1 MNSFEA
7 ALYYPLIQRIGIP
20 SQGIQ
25 FCRILPQMDTDKNMA
40 LFTFERDLLDE
51 LNELEVLDIQ
61 PGTVVL
67 KEHEY
72 IKVIPLVLEG
82 SIKLRKLDQTGREI
96 IFYHIEPGE
105 SCILSI
111 NSCLSNKE
119 SQAEAIIE
127 KNTRIIAVEADRIR
141 NWMDRYSSWRKFVVK
156 LHYERMA
163 ELMTLVDQVLFKS
176 VDIRLIKHLKDH
188 AVDNVLETTH
198 QQLAGE
204 LGTARE
210 VISRLLK
217 QMEKE
222 GLISLERGKIKIIKP
237 L

>member
-1 MNSFEA
+1 VPAHSFFYAWGFALILAKENKLTA
-7 ALYYPLIQRIGIP
+7 AMFKQKTTMEFKAH
-20 SQGIQ
+20 S
-25 FCRILPQMDTDKNMA
+25 LP
-40 LFTFERDLLDE
+40 FTFEHELLDE
-51 LNELEVLDIQ
+51 IGQSEILEIEPD
-61 PGTVVL
+61 TVIL
-67 KEHEY
+67 KEQEF

-111 NSCLSNKE
+111 TSCLNDKE

-127 KNTRIIAVEADRIR
+127 TRTRMIVVAASRVRS
-141 NWMDRYSSWRKFVVK
+141 WMDQYPTWRKFVVG
-156 LHYERMA
+156 LYYERLA
-163 ELMTLVDQVLFKS
+163 ELMTLVDLVLFKS
-176 VDIRLIKHLKDH
+176 VDTRLIQHVKEH
-188 AVDNVLETTH
+188 AVENELQITH

-217 QMEKE
+217 QMEKRE
-222 GLISLERGKIKIIKP
+222 
-237 L
+237 

>member
-1 MNSFEA
+1 MNIHNAFSLFSFE
-7 ALYYPLIQRIGIP
+7 
-20 SQGIQ
+20 
-25 FCRILPQMDTDKNMA
+25 K
-40 LFTFERDLLDE
+40 ELLDRISDS
-51 LNELEVLDIQ
+51 EVLEID
-61 PGTVVL
+61 PGTVIL
-67 KEHEY
+67 KEHEF

-82 SIKLRKLDQTGREI
+82 SIKLRKMDPTGREI

-111 NSCLSNKE
+111 TSCLNEKE
-119 SQAEAIIE
+119 SRAEAIIE
-127 KNTRIIAVEADRIR
+127 KKTRLIAISAEEVRS
-141 NWMDRYSSWRKFVVK
+141 WMDLFPSWRKFVVR
-156 LHYERMA
+156 LYYERMA
-163 ELMTLVDQVLFKS
+163 EVMTLLDLVIFKS
-176 VDIRLIKHLKDH
+176 VDTRLVQYLNEK
-188 AVDNVLETTH
+188 AVNHELEITH

-222 GLISLERGKIKIIKP
+222 GIIALERGKIKIIKA

>member
-1 MNSFEA
+1 
-7 ALYYPLIQRIGIP
+7 
-20 SQGIQ
+20 
-25 FCRILPQMDTDKNMA
+25 MA
-40 LFTFERDLLDE
+40 LFTFELDLLDE
-51 LNELEVLDIQ
+51 LNELEVIEIQ
-61 PGTVVL
+61 PGTIVL

-96 IFYHIEPGE
+96 IFYHVEPGE

-111 NSCLSNKE
+111 NSCLFNKE

-127 KNTRIIAVEADRIR
+127 KKTRIIAVEADRIR
-141 NWMDRYSSWRKFVVK
+141 SWIDKYPTWRKFVTK

-163 ELMTLVDQVLFKS
+163 ELMTLVDHLLFKS
-176 VDIRLIKHLKDH
+176 VDTRLIQHLREH
-188 AVDNVLETTH
+188 AKNNELEITH

-217 QMEKE
+217 QMENE
-222 GLISLERGKIKIIKP
+222 GLISLERGKIKIIKT